1 MARPREF
8 DEEAV
13 LDSALRTFWEKGYEG
28 TSVEDLVQSTGLG
41 RASLYGA
48 FGDKEQLFGRVLG
61 RYLAGADAIVA
72 ITKDEALTAPEALER
87 IMRGRLGETC
97 NRNSPKGCFLLL
109 ASTAGDGPP
118 AAREALGA
126 SMLQLEKIIG
136 QLIRRGQEKKQLA
149 NTQDPVALA
158 RFVVVVMQGVS
169 ASARAG
175 WGQDRLRAVVD
186 EALAHVIGGPF
197 SPERHG

>member
-13 LDSALRTFWEKGYEG
+13 LDSALRTFWENGYEG

-48 FGDKEQLFGRVLG
+48 FGDKEQLFERVLA
-61 RYLAGADAIVA
+61 RYLQAAEGVLA
-72 ITKDEALTAPEALER
+72 ITKDEALTAPEALDR
-87 IMRGRLGETC
+87 LMRGRLGETC
-97 NRNSPKGCFLLL
+97 GKKSSPKGCFLLL
-109 ASTAGDGPP
+109 TGTAGDGPP

-126 SMLQLEKIIG
+126 SMQQLEKLIA
-136 QLIRRGQEKKQLA
+136 QVIRRGQANKQLA

-158 RFVVVVMQGVS
+158 RFLVVVMQGVS

-175 WGQDRLRAVVD
+175 WGQERLGVVID
-186 EALAHVIGGPF
+186 EALAHVVGDQ
-197 SPERHG
+197 RT

>member
-28 TSVEDLVQSTGLG
+28 TSVEDLVQATGLG

-48 FGDKEQLFGRVLG
+48 FGDKEQLFGRVLE
-61 RYLAGADAIVA
+61 RYLGGAESVTSIA
-72 ITKDEALTAPEALER
+72 KDESLPAPEILAR

-97 NRNSPKGCFLLL
+97 GRSSPKGCFLLL
-109 ASTAGDGPP
+109 AGTAGDGPP
-118 AAREALGA
+118 AAREALTA
-126 SMLQLEKIIG
+126 SLHQLER
-136 QLIRRGQEKKQLA
+136 LLADVIRRGTKRGEIRGA
-149 NTQDPVALA
+149 GDPVALA
-158 RFVVVVMQGVS
+158 RFLVVVMQGVS

-175 WGQDRLRAVVD
+175 WGQERLRAVVD
-186 EALAHVIGGPF
+186 EALAHVIGEAPAKV
-197 SPERHG
+197 S